1 MKLTRNQKHTYASLL
16 VMFAPLPVLKTISI
30 LIGGFGSF
38 LSTVLVTAIIASFI
52 VGLTWGL
59 YLFLDSRFT
68 LFNENTFDKS
78 TNIFVRF
85 WKWFNSDDEWEGQ

>member
-38 LSTVLVTAIIASFI
+38 LSTILVTAIIVLFI
-52 VGLTWGL
+52 FGLIGVVC
-59 YLFLDSRFT
+59 LFLEDRFT

-78 TNIFVRF
+78 NNIFVRL
-85 WKWFNSDDEWEGQ
+85 WKWFNSDDE